1 MKVFLHVNQTLFF
14 PDEKTRIK
22 NLNKLI
28 CVYKNIL
35 HPLWKI
41 FPIFEFKNRRNMK
54 AGKDIFNVIL
64 FCCALI
70 MIPSCAVNP
79 VTGRKQLMLMSEA
92 QEIALGKQYDPQV
105 IATFGEYPDH
115 KLLNFISDKGTQMGK
130 ISHRPNLQYHFR
142 ILDSPVIN
150 AFAVPGGY
158 IYLTRGI
165 LAQFNNE
172 AELMGVLGHEMGHIT
187 ARHTVSQQSKQQ
199 LGQLLLIGG
208 MIASEKFRDFAGY
221 AMSGMQLLFLK
232 FSRDNERE
240 ADRLGVEYSS
250 RINYDASKMADFF
263 NVLNKMHLEA
273 NQGGIPTF
281 MSTHPDPG
289 DRYNSVN
296 NLAGVWKDSLN
307 NTSWMVNEEDY
318 LKLIDGMV
326 YGDDPRQ
333 GYVKSGVFYHPDMK
347 FKFPVPGGWKFENSP
362 LQVQMAPDDNRAV
375 IIFTLAKQSDAEQA
389 SQTILHDLNLTI
401 LDSKRGK
408 VNGMPSI
415 ATVSQ
420 QVTQNQQTGSQ
431 QVLKVMS
438 YFIEYNGSVYVF
450 HGVASDAD
458 FNSFFRTFESTMTNF
473 NRLADPSKLNVR
485 PQRINVVEVRRNSK
499 LADAFRSLNVPDAD
513 RNKLALLN
521 NMELSD
527 RVRAGKLLK
536 IISY

>member
-1 MKVFLHVNQTLFF
+1 
-14 PDEKTRIK
+14 
-22 NLNKLI
+22 
-28 CVYKNIL
+28 
-35 HPLWKI
+35 
-41 FPIFEFKNRRNMK
+41 MK

-420 QVTQNQQTGSQ
+420 QVTQKQQTGSQ